1 MLLLQNAYSTELSID
16 PTPLMVVDP
25 MHDVELGVGKAVI
38 THTFRLLLAAGD
50 NLIEEF
56 DARSVPQRWQSD
68 HQSDCMQ
75 LSASPYVRSRHDKE
89 VWRECFV
96 TEEDDRK
103 GFRGHHSGWFSHPT
117 LPLEIGLKVP
127 AVLDTGPRGA
137 TS

>member
-25 MHDVELGVGKAVI
+25 IHNVELGVGKAVI

-68 HQSDCMQ
+68 HQSDCMCHRYDF
-75 LSASPYVRSRHDKE
+75 LVR
-89 VWRECFV
+89 
-96 TEEDDRK
+96 
-103 GFRGHHSGWFSHPT
+103 
-117 LPLEIGLKVP
+117 LLER
-127 AVLDTGPRGA
+127 T
-137 TS
+137 